1 MALLMHG
8 ICYLRLPTS
17 EQLWIPPAVSCAG
30 GDWPELLALSTHSL
44 YLTVILGLLL
54 SPIRE
59 TPLIQPFGIFTCL
72 GKVCLL
78 AYLTVT
84 SRGPVLGLMLPDT

>member
-1 MALLMHG
+1 MFLHPQFCTHLAS
-8 ICYLRLPTS
+8 LRLYGD
-17 EQLWIPPAVSCAG
+17 ESCAG